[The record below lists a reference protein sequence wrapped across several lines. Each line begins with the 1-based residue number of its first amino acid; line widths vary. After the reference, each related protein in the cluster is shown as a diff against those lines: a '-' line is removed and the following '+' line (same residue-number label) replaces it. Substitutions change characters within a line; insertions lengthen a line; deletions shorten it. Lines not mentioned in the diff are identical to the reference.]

1 MSLLNKVPKELII
14 EIIKKAK
21 KKYYKLTYG
30 IMTRYVCGNVGMM
43 YEIIRKSIEIQK
55 EIIGFWLYNFEKYF
69 SYKLTKD
76 ASKLRKKLFE
86 SRQKEGTEWM
96 YNYVLEILKKYPVP
110 DAKIEQV
117 FFYGDRNTNLYK
129 MSKNKLIKYL
139 YRIPSMKC
147 YWFYFAIHNEEYYFY
162 LENKMDIVQKI
173 DKTIIDNLIKEVKQL
188 YQNGHLYIFDDF
200 SKKVRMAQQKNL
212 KLVRGEKIIQLNHL
226 SKFVNSKLTQI
237 IRYHLGPTSNH
248 VFGLLDIT
256 E

>member
-30 IMTRYVCGNVGMM
+30 ITTRYVCGNVGMM

-69 SYKLTKD
+69 DNNLTKD
-76 ASKLRKKLFE
+76 AEKLRHELLERRKGYGEETYK
-86 SRQKEGTEWM
+86 
-96 YNYVLEILKKYPVP
+96 YVVEILKKYPVP

-117 FFYGDRNTNLYK
+117 SFYGDPNLYK

-147 YWFYFAIHNEEYYFY
+147 YWFYFAIQNEEYYFY
-162 LENKMDIVQKI
+162 LENKMDIVQKM

-188 YQNGHLYIFDDF
+188 YQNGHLYIFDVF
-200 SKKVRMAQQKNL
+200 PKK
-212 KLVRGEKIIQLNHL
+212 
-226 SKFVNSKLTQI
+226 
-237 IRYHLGPTSNH
+237 
-248 VFGLLDIT
+248 
-256 E
+256 